1 MDEQD
6 AGAPDAVRRRAAALA
21 RTLARPRTYA
31 GAAREAVIGAF
42 SVAAYPLG
50 LRAAPPR
57 PVAHARQAAPHAHVS
72 LAPEVAWA
80 PIVLVH
86 GYFHNRSAFLAMS
99 RRLRRAGF
107 QYVHTM
113 NYNPLAHD
121 MFALA
126 DQLRREIDLV
136 LDATGA
142 EQVQIVGHSMGGM
155 VARTY
160 VQTMAGDERVDS
172 VVTLGTPHR
181 GTHAARF
188 GAGPA
193 ARQLRPGSAF
203 LRTLEETARPT
214 AVRWISYYSDLDAM
228 IVPTSSARLVHPA
241 LGAVNVKSRD
251 TGHLSLLMNGE
262 VLRGIVAHLAD
273 PSLGRTGAAATVQA
287 TDAAA
292 G

>member
-1 MDEQD
+1 MDEQG
-6 AGAPDAVRRRAAALA
+6 AGEPDAVRRRAVALA
-21 RTLARPRTYA
+21 RTLVRPRTYA
-31 GAAREAVIGAF
+31 GAAREAAIGAF
-42 SVAAYPLG
+42 SVATYPLG

-57 PVAHARQAAPHAHVS
+57 PVAHARHTASPARVP
-72 LAPEVAWA
+72 LASQVGWT

-86 GYFHNRSAFLAMS
+86 GYFHNRSAFLAMNH
-99 RRLRRAGF
+99 RLRRAGF
-107 QYVHTM
+107 PYVHTM

-126 DQLRREIDLV
+126 EQLRREVDLV

-142 EQVQIVGHSMGGM
+142 ERVQIVGHSMGGM

-160 VQTMAGDERVDS
+160 VQTMGGDECVDT
-172 VVTLGTPHR
+172 VITLGTPHR

-193 ARQLRPGSAF
+193 ARQMRPGSAF

-273 PSLGRTGAAATVQA
+273 PSLGRTPAAST
-287 TDAAA
+287 AASTAAVA